1 MKLLAQRVLNS
12 SIKISEK
19 KISSIDKGILAL
31 VGFERNDNLLKCQQM
46 AKKLV
51 SYRMFPD
58 IEGKMEKSILEAYGE
73 ILLVPQITLAMETDK
88 GNRPSFSEA
97 ANPEEGKKLFDVLAR
112 EINKFGVSKLE
123 IGIFGADME
132 ISLIND
138 GPVTFIFQK

>member
-73 ILLVPQITLAMETDK
+73 MLLVPQITLAMETDK

-123 IGIFGADME
+123 LGIFGADME

>member
-1 MKLLAQRVLNS
+1 
-12 SIKISEK
+12 
-19 KISSIDKGILAL
+19 
-31 VGFERNDNLLKCQQM
+31 M

-97 ANPEEGKKLFDVLAR
+97 ANPEEGKKLFDVLAQ

-123 IGIFGADME
+123 LGIFGADME

>member
-12 SIKISEK
+12 SLKISQK
-19 KISSIDKGILAL
+19 KISSIDEGILAL
-31 VGFERNDNLLKCQQM
+31 VGFEKNDNLLKCQQM

-123 IGIFGADME
+123 LGIFGADME

>member
-123 IGIFGADME
+123 LVIFGADME

>member
-112 EINKFGVSKLE
+112 EINKFGVSKIEL
-123 IGIFGADME
+123 GIFGADME

>member
-123 IGIFGADME
+123 LGIFGADME

>member
-12 SIKISEK
+12 SLKISQK
-19 KISSIDKGILAL
+19 KISSIDEGILAL
-31 VGFERNDNLLKCQQM
+31 VGFEKNDNLLKCQQM
-46 AKKLV
+46 AKRLV

-58 IEGKMEKSILEAYGE
+58 REGKMEESILEANGE

-123 IGIFGADME
+123 LGIFGADME

-138 GPVTFIFQK
+138 GPVTFLFQK

>member
-73 ILLVPQITLAMETDK
+73 ILLIPQITLAMETDK

-123 IGIFGADME
+123 LGIFGADME
-132 ISLIND
+132 IRLIND

>member
-46 AKKLV
+46 EKKLV

-97 ANPEEGKKLFDVLAR
+97 ANPEEGKKLFDVLAQ

-123 IGIFGADME
+123 LGIFGADME